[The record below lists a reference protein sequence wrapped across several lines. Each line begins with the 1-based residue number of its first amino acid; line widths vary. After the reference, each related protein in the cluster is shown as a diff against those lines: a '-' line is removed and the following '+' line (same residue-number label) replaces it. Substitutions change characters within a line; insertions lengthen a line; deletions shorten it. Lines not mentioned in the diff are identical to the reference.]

1 MSFINTIREDIKTVQ
16 AQDPA
21 AQNGLVIFLSY
32 PGLHAK
38 WNHVPEHWLWEH
50 GHRSLA
56 RVLSQITRHITGVE
70 IHPAAQIGKHFFI
83 DHAMGVVIGE
93 TTIVG
98 DNCVL
103 YQGVTLGGTG
113 NETGK
118 RHPTLGNN
126 VLIGAGTKVLGPVY
140 IGDNARIGAGSV
152 VLKNLPANCTAV
164 GVPAEVVRINNKAV
178 NPADDLDQQDLPD
191 IMAQRLTDLDRRI
204 GQLEKAAQGDIPPT
218 AQQVAAR
225 QRRR

>member
-38 WNHVPEHWLWEH
+38 WNHVPAHWLWEH

-70 IHPAAQIGKHFFI
+70 NHPAAQIGKHFFI
-83 DHAMGVVIGE
+83 DHAMGGVIGE

-191 IMAQRLTDLDRRI
+191 VMAQRLTELDRRI
-204 GQLEKAAQGDIPPT
+204 SRLEKDAQGDVPPSIHEVIQK
-218 AQQVAAR
+218 QQR
-225 QRRR
+225 

>member
-56 RVLSQITRHITGVE
+56 RVLSQLTRHITGVE

-93 TTIVG
+93 TTVVG

-126 VLIGAGTKVLGPVY
+126 VMVGAGTIVLGDIYV
-140 IGDNARIGAGSV
+140 GDNVKVAAGSV
-152 VLKNLPANCTAV
+152 VV
-164 GVPAEVVRINNKAV
+164 HDVPADTTVAGNPAHVVRENRCPMLRLV
-178 NPADDLDQQDLPD
+178 ELPGKP
-191 IMAQRLTDLDRRI
+191 TDVDENIRWSCAL
-204 GQLEKAAQGDIPPT
+204 
-218 AQQVAAR
+218 
-225 QRRR
+225 